1 MCAAAPGT
9 REDPYRKIL
18 RLQEEAADWEVKAH
32 KSLLVARK
40 LETKAARLSLKASQI
55 GEKAEAQVA
64 RSRSIESQAVGMLHE
79 DQAADKDLKVEKAR
93 QLGHEAESLR
103 HMARAVESQAEQL
116 RIAARAK
123 IVESEKSLENAKARV
138 REAEATKGLL

>member
-1 MCAAAPGT
+1 MCAAASDT
-9 REDPYRKIL
+9 REDPYRKML
-18 RLQEEAADWEVKAH
+18 RLQEEVAEWEVKAH
-32 KSLLVARK
+32 RSLLEARK
-40 LETKAARLSLKASQI
+40 LETKAARLSLKASQMA
-55 GEKAEAQVA
+55 GKAEAQVA

-79 DQAADKDLKVEKAR
+79 EQAADKDLKVEKPR